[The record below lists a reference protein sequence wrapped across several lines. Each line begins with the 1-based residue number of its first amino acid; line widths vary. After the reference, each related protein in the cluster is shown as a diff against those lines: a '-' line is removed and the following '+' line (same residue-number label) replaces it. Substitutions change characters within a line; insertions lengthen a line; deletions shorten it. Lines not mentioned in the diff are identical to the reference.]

1 MGITDDLVPV
11 LKKLKL
17 SGILQ
22 TMELRLQQAVDDD
35 MPPLEFLYRLLIDE
49 VERRESRQLQLR
61 IHRAGFEHA
70 KTLEDFEFVF
80 NPQVPK
86 AKVLDLATCLFIER
100 SQNVLLL
107 GPTDYATLCTTSPT
121 L

>member
-1 MGITDDLVPV
+1 
-11 LKKLKL
+11 
-17 SGILQ
+17 
-22 TMELRLQQAVDDD
+22 

-86 AKVLDLATCLFIER
+86 AKVLDLATCLFIEH